1 MKHYKDWH
9 IRTKI
14 FIQFLIIALSSAVS
28 IGIVAFY
35 ISSKAIEQGARKQA
49 QETVQQ
55 LALNLDY
62 QLKNVESIVET
73 ISYNNEIQAI
83 LRNDTGNMSRATRQL
98 IESVMLI
105 NFSPIQLRDIEIYGN
120 KDSLI
125 NVPLGHTLRSPEE
138 INHYKA
144 RANIADGKAIWV
156 NEVEANGCMQLLK
169 QIYDLKS
176 MRPLGTIRV
185 GLRTG
190 YLMRFLEDIDFA
202 AEGYL
207 IVMDS
212 DGELIARTGP
222 ELYELDSIRRST
234 QDGFWKTDFAGEPCL
249 TIYES
254 LSNTEIEIYGVI
266 PLRHLYHNV
275 TQLRNGIILIGMF
288 ILLIALL
295 LASQMSR
302 LVVKPI
308 KSMIEPMQAA
318 SQGDFSFTLSVNS
331 QDEIGQLREGYNA
344 MTSQIKSLIV
354 DVYQAQLLQKE
365 SEFRAL
371 QAQIN
376 PHFLYNTLDTINWM
390 AKMNHMEEISH
401 MVMSISNLMRISI
414 NNQRC
419 IIPVSEE
426 LQYVKDYLH
435 IQRVR
440 YQERLEAMI
449 DVDEQLYGLKI
460 PKLLLQPLVENA
472 VIHGIEKK
480 RAGGFVKLTGYQEG
494 KLLIFKV
501 EDNGL
506 GIDRDKLDTLL
517 VAQKEEKKGRTGLG
531 LITVHQRIQFLFG
544 AEYGLTIWS
553 EPGIGTSVAIRL
565 PIECCGNWLEEKLKS
580 QEEKA
585 E

>member
-9 IRTKI
+9 IGTKI

-28 IGIVAFY
+28 IGIVAFR
-35 ISSKAIEQGARKQA
+35 ISSRAIEQGARKQA

-55 LALNLDY
+55 LVLNLDY

-83 LRNDTGNMSRATRQL
+83 LRSDMGNMSRATRQL
-98 IESVMLI
+98 IEGIMLI
-105 NFSPIQLRDIEIYGN
+105 NYSPIQLRDMEIYGN

-125 NVPLGHTLRSPEE
+125 NVPFGLTLRSPEE
-138 INHYKA
+138 VEDYKSK
-144 RANIADGKAIWV
+144 ANIADGKAIWL
-156 NEVEANGCMQLLK
+156 NEVENNGCMQLVK
-169 QIYDLKS
+169 KIYDLKS
-176 MRPLGTIRV
+176 MRPLGVIRV
-185 GLRTG
+185 GLRAD

-207 IVMDS
+207 IVVDS
-212 DGELIARTGP
+212 NGQLIARTGP
-222 ELYELDSIRRST
+222 ELYELNSIRQNTRS
-234 QDGFWKTDFAGEPCL
+234 GFWKTDFAGEPCL

-254 LSNTEIEIYGVI
+254 LADSGLEIYGVI
-266 PLRHLYHNV
+266 PLERLYQNV
-275 TQLRNGIILIGMF
+275 TQLRNGITLITML
-288 ILLIALL
+288 ILLLALL
-295 LASQMSR
+295 LASQMSH

-308 KSMIEPMQAA
+308 KSMMEPMRAA
-318 SQGDFSFTLSVNS
+318 SRGNFDFTLSVNS

-376 PHFLYNTLDTINWM
+376 PHFLYNTLDTINWI
-390 AKMNHMEEISH
+390 AKMNHMDEISH

-414 NNQRC
+414 NNQKC
-419 IIPVSEE
+419 IITVAEE
-426 LQYVKDYLH
+426 LQYVKDYLY
-435 IQRVR
+435 IQHVR
-440 YQERLEAMI
+440 YQERLETMI
-449 DVDEQLYGLKI
+449 DVNEQITGLKI

-480 RAGGFVKLTGYQEG
+480 RAGGFVRLAGYQEG
-494 KLLIFKV
+494 TLLIFKV

-506 GIDRDKLDTLL
+506 GIEKDKLETLL
-517 VAQKEEKKGRTGLG
+517 TEQKEKRGDRAGLG
-531 LITVHQRIQFLFG
+531 LTAVHRRIQFLFG
-544 AEYGLTIWS
+544 AQYGLTIWS
-553 EPGIGTSVAIRL
+553 EPGIGTSITVKL
-565 PIECCGNWLEEKLKS
+565 PIEYCGDWLEEKLRG
-580 QEEKA
+580 QEEK
-585 E
+585 EK